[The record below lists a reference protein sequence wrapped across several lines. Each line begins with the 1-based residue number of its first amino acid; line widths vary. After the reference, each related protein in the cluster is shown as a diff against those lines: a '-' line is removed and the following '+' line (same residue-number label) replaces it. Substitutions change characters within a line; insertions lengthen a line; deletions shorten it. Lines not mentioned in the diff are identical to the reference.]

1 MQLPQETIVAL
12 PMAAAIFVFFW
23 ALDRV
28 RKERRVRS
36 TDPPLARATPREL
49 VERLLKPAAENL
61 SQRRRVAGKPTLTE
75 DLARAGLNITAPE
88 YLLIRIGAVARGE
101 RDHPRHLGRGRA
113 ERVASAHQQPR
124 PRIHRDRD
132 PAARAGRR
140 QPRRGPRQHLR
151 HAARPAADQAR
162 HERPHGAVARV
173 GEHHHRPAD
182 PARAGSLHLRARL
195 LRADDEHVGGLR
207 DARVRRLHDPDR
219 QPDHPA
225 HDRTRG
231 LMLQVAVA
239 AGLIC
244 GGIVVAY
251 FIAIDQFRAA
261 AANGHVVGSGPRPTF
276 VKQLESLLR
285 PVAKLPARTA
295 GQLRQKLS
303 QAGNP
308 AGLTPAGFQ
317 AVRYS
322 LGALLAVV
330 GLAMGL
336 LVPLGVQDYLAAPLA
351 GAVFAAIGYMAPIL
365 WLEQRIG
372 QRRHQIQRSLAE
384 ATDLL
389 TLVVESGM
397 SLDEGLLSITERF
410 HNALGDEIGKVLR
423 VIRLGRPRMAA
434 LEHMADTCGVA
445 DLHHLVESIVQSDQM
460 GVPIA
465 RLLRVQATEMRRRQ
479 RQTAQE
485 RAAQASSR
493 MVFPMVGCI
502 FPVLWIVLLGPA
514 IIQILGTLR

>member
-1 MQLPQETIVAL
+1 MFLVAL
-12 PMAAAIFVFFW
+12 I
-23 ALDRV
+23 
-28 RKERRVRS
+28 
-36 TDPPLARATPREL
+36 
-49 VERLLKPAAENL
+49 
-61 SQRRRVAGKPTLTE
+61 
-75 DLARAGLNITAPE
+75 
-88 YLLIRIGAVARGE
+88 
-101 RDHPRHLGRGRA
+101 
-113 ERVASAHQQPR
+113 
-124 PRIHRDRD
+124 
-132 PAARAGRR
+132 
-140 QPRRGPRQHLR
+140 
-151 HAARPAADQAR
+151 
-162 HERPHGAVARV
+162 
-173 GEHHHRPAD
+173 
-182 PARAGSLHLRARL
+182 
-195 LRADDEHVGGLR
+195 
-207 DARVRRLHDPDR
+207 
-219 QPDHPA
+219 
-225 HDRTRG
+225 
-231 LMLQVAVA
+231 

-244 GGIVVAY
+244 AVVVVAY
-251 FIAIDQFRAA
+251 FIALDQSRAA
-261 AANGHVVGSGPRPTF
+261 VAANGAWAPPPQKQTVVKR
-276 VKQLESLLR
+276 LESLVR
-285 PVAKLPARTA
+285 PFTARLPARTA

-303 QAGNP
+303 RAGDP
-308 AGLTPAGFQ
+308 GGLTPAGFQ

-322 LGALLAVV
+322 LGAFVAIV
-330 GLAMGL
+330 GLALGL
-336 LVPLGVQDYLAAPLA
+336 LLSLRVPVLLVAPVT
-351 GAVFAAIGYMAPIL
+351 GALFAVIGYFLPSL
-365 WLEQRIG
+365 WLEQRIS

-423 VIRLGRPRMAA
+423 EIRLGRPRMSA

-514 IIQILGTLR
+514 IIQILKSLH